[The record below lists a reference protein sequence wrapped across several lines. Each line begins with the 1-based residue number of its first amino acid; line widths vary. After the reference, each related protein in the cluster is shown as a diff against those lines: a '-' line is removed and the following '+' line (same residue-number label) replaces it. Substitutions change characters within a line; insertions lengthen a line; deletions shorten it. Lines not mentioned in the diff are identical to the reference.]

1 MTDTISA
8 YRRSMI
14 LKWHADGYLVDEIA
28 RLIGLPQQAVI
39 DIIDNAARPEEHK
52 PDIGKDVPLW

>member
-14 LKWHADGYLVDEIA
+14 LKWHANGYRVDEIA
-28 RLIGLPQQAVI
+28 RLLELPQQAVI
-39 DIIDNAARPEEHK
+39 DTIDNAASTEEHR
-52 PDIGKDVPLW
+52 PDMGEDVPLW